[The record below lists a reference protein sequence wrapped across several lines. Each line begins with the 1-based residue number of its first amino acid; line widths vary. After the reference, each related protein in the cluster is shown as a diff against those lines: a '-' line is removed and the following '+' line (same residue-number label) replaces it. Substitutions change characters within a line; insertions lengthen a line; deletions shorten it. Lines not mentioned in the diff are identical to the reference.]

1 MHDDDF
7 EIFEELMGDGDEEP
21 ELTPTW
27 RATIRGEKLM
37 LTGWAQW
44 MITGG
49 PLGALL
55 PARARSG
62 VTIADLTVHGAEEDE
77 ISVSFLVRAKSAPE
91 RAEAVLIDWAGK
103 VGHRRV
109 WLPDRLVEIEPDPEA
124 IARASVRCEACHAKW
139 SDATPEFWLGV
150 REAKAF
156 PKWCPVCGCE
166 LPQGATGAMSNT
178 HAKPTES
185 RQVRRRRGDRERHR
199 HNRSVRGGECGH
211 RGHH

>member
-1 MHDDDF
+1 MHDDF
-7 EIFEELMGDGDEEP
+7 EIFEELMGNGNEDEP

-62 VTIADLTVHGAEEDE
+62 VTIADLTVHGAEGDE
-77 ISVSFLVRAKSAPE
+77 ISVRFLVRARRTE
-91 RAEAVLIDWAGK
+91 DRAEELLIDWAGK

-124 IARASVRCEACHAKW
+124 ITRASVRCDVCHAKW

-150 REAKAF
+150 REARAF

-166 LPQGATGAMSNT
+166 LSQWVTGAMDGT
-178 HAKPTES
+178 RAKAAEP
-185 RQVRRRRGDRERHR
+185 RRVRRPSRR
-199 HNRSVRGGECGH
+199 S
-211 RGHH
+211 